1 MSDVDSEDPAPRGE
15 TPRNVPEYS
24 VGEIAG
30 ALRRTVEDAF
40 GRVRVRGE
48 AGRVKVYGSGHAYIT
63 LKDENAVLEAVCFKP
78 VWSKLKFKPTDG
90 LEVICSGKLTTYASR
105 SQYQLIID
113 HIEPAGIGALMAL
126 LEERRRKLAA
136 EGLFDQGRKR
146 PLPHMPAVIG
156 VVTSLGGAV
165 IRDILHRLRDR
176 CPSHVLIWP
185 VTVQGERAAGEVAAA
200 IRGFNAI
207 QPGGPVPRPDL
218 LIVARGGGSL
228 EDLWAFNEEAVV
240 RAAADSAIPLISAVG
255 HETDTTLIDF
265 AADMR
270 APTPTAA
277 AEMAVPVVAD
287 LRYQATDLERR
298 LLGGL
303 NRRME
308 TARRDLRAAVRGL
321 RDPRDLLQNASQRLD
336 DLSAQLDK
344 CLIATVDNRR
354 QRLREASLHLRP
366 GLRNLVAE
374 KRGEWKEVGGRLRP
388 ALIADRLK
396 PARRDLIHY
405 GRQLGREI
413 DAQLRREGDKL
424 LGAGRLLES
433 FSYQAV
439 LQRGFAVVRDAESGN
454 PLLVAAST
462 APGQGI
468 TLEFGDGSVAA
479 HVDGGDAA
487 ADSSGRKRPAGGKTG
502 NQGSLF

>member
-1 MSDVDSEDPAPRGE
+1 MSETDSEDPAPRE
-15 TPRNVPEYS
+15 RVQNVPEYS

-63 LKDENAVLEAVCFKP
+63 LKDETAVLEAVCFKP

-113 HIEPAGIGALMAL
+113 HIEPAGVGALMAL
-126 LEERRRKLAA
+126 LEERRKKLAA
-136 EGLFDQGRKR
+136 EGLFDQSHKR

-176 CPSHVLIWP
+176 CPCHVLVWP

-207 QPGGPVPRPDL
+207 APGGPVPRPDV

-265 AADMR
+265 ASDVR

-277 AEMAVPVVAD
+277 AEMAVPVLAD
-287 LRYQATDLERR
+287 LRYQTTDLDRR

-303 NRRME
+303 NRRVE

-321 RDPRDLLQNASQRLD
+321 RDPRELLQNAMQRLD
-336 DLSAQLDK
+336 DLSSQLDK
-344 CLIATVDNRR
+344 GLIASVDNRR

-366 GLRNLVAE
+366 ALRSLVAE
-374 KRGEWKEVGGRLRP
+374 RRSGLKEVGARLRP
-388 ALIADRLK
+388 ALVADRLK
-396 PARRDLIHY
+396 PARRDLTLLS
-405 GRQLGREI
+405 RQLSREMA
-413 DAQLRREGDKL
+413 AQLRRDKDRL
-424 LGAGRLLES
+424 LGATRLLES
-433 FSYQAV
+433 FSYQEV
-439 LQRGFAVVRDAESGN
+439 LKRGFAVVRDAGTGT
-454 PLLVAAST
+454 PLLAAAST

-468 TLEFGDGSVAA
+468 TLEFGDGRVAA
-479 HVDGGDAA
+479 HVDGGDVASDTSA
-487 ADSSGRKRPAGGKTG
+487 RRRGRGPG
-502 NQGSLF
+502 NQGSLL